1 MGSGRSLACPL
12 LYLSGSGMA
21 LPVAAEEMRE
31 LELLLLAP
39 VPSGHSPPP
48 ADPLLIRP
56 SAPSPIGHQ
65 ISGSGGTRAGLA
77 PTPPPLG
84 PRGLSAALT
93 LAWGLLPSGG
103 STWEMPSVMPSV
115 RPQEGQPILCH
126 WPGCP

>member
-65 ISGSGGTRAGLA
+65 ISGSSLRLA
-77 PTPPPLG
+77 PTPPNHP
-84 PRGLSAALT
+84 PSAPEASQ
-93 LAWGLLPSGG
+93 LP
-103 STWEMPSVMPSV
+103 
-115 RPQEGQPILCH
+115 
-126 WPGCP
+126 

>member
-65 ISGSGGTRAGLA
+65 ISGSGGAPAGPHPPQPPASA
-77 PTPPPLG
+77 PEA
-84 PRGLSAALT
+84 SQ
-93 LAWGLLPSGG
+93 LP
-103 STWEMPSVMPSV
+103 
-115 RPQEGQPILCH
+115 
-126 WPGCP
+126 